1 MPLNIDCPCGHNVR
15 IPDEMATGRVKCPVC
30 GELLSVTSPQPEPES
45 VSKRKTSAEA
55 ATGKQ
60 ADETSGMEE
69 PDSYRRRDDNGTSA
83 ETSSIRNGSI
93 LHGTGGFL
101 FAGLPTPSF
110 FTESSL
116 TLLPERVR
124 MKSSGLLS
132 TRRVDLRLSEIT
144 SAETRQSPAWY
155 LLLPG
160 ILLLA
165 QGIGLIFLL
174 AFLFVRHSFLILR
187 CGSTTVTV
195 RFKGDDT
202 DACTLSDAILQ
213 AATKTQD

>member
-1 MPLNIDCPCGHNVR
+1 MPLNIDCPCGHTVR

-30 GELLSVTSPQPEPES
+30 GELLSVERVSPGSES
-45 VSKRKTSAEA
+45 ASSAVGSTPNSHSDTASEQSEQRSYNKRDDDGVSTGPA
-55 ATGKQ
+55 AT
-60 ADETSGMEE
+60 
-69 PDSYRRRDDNGTSA
+69 
-83 ETSSIRNGSI
+83 RNTSI
-93 LHGTGGFL
+93 LHATGGFL

-110 FTESSL
+110 FTESTL

-124 MKSSGLLS
+124 LKSSGLLT

-165 QGIGLIFLL
+165 QGVGLIFLV

-187 CGSTTVTV
+187 CGPATVAV

-202 DACTLSDAILQ
+202 DACAISDAILQ
-213 AATKTQD
+213 AATKSGE